1 VCSASNCPHPSKY
14 GSYDNITCKKFLV
27 FKYVYIVTMSEVI
40 EALLYFNSRMIEK
53 KAAEADLKTGSIDND
68 DIPYSSDYGRLKGLQ
83 QAIFVMKCF
92 ERGFSKGAILEMAQ
106 ASDGDNIGALG
117 WIQFLKDIRWLQENE
132 GEDEIVKFL
141 VTKKGNKE
149 ISTYEEQNNWH
160 KRQAAGI
167 E

>member
-1 VCSASNCPHPSKY
+1 
-14 GSYDNITCKKFLV
+14 
-27 FKYVYIVTMSEVI
+27 MSEVI